1 MIGNSQSKEIKNA
14 TGCINE
20 PIIVGK
26 YNELRFLDKVEN
38 SY

>member
-14 TGCINE
+14 TGRINE
-20 PIIVGK
+20 LIIVGK
-26 YNELRFLDKVEN
+26 YKELQFLDKVEN